1 MKWVPL
7 KKFGDH
13 LRVHTENLVLETKQE
28 PSTPSTPTTTTT
40 TVNTYGFSSDSSITN
55 YSTKTLVI

>member
-13 LRVHTENLVLETKQE
+13 LRTHTENLVLETKQE
-28 PSTPSTPTTTTT
+28 PSALSIPTTT
-40 TVNTYGFSSDSSITN
+40 NTYGFSSDSSITN

>member
-13 LRVHTENLVLETKQE
+13 LRTHTENLELETKQE
-28 PSTPSTPTTTTT
+28 PSAPSTPITTTT
-40 TVNTYGFSSDSSITN
+40 NSYGFSSDSSITN

>member
-1 MKWVPL
+1 MKWIPL

-13 LRVHTENLVLETKQE
+13 LKAHTDNLILETKQE
-28 PSTPSTPTTTTT
+28 ASTTAMTTNSFG
-40 TVNTYGFSSDSSITN
+40 VSSDSSSITN

>member
-13 LRVHTENLVLETKQE
+13 LRAHTENLLLETKQD
-28 PSTPSTPTTTTT
+28 PSTPLIPPTTTSM
-40 TVNTYGFSSDSSITN
+40 YGFSSNSSITN